1 MKKLIFF
8 CFFIFLSNLLF
19 CQEKTNIYFFW
30 GENCSRCIKEK
41 KFLEKI
47 KKKYPNVEIQYLEI
61 LSNEQNKLL
70 YYEVLK
76 KLNIEIATLPT
87 TIIGKDYFVGF
98 LNEKTTGKKIE
109 DAILKAQKNHSS
121 DLVAKIIKDN
131 KINSINHGQYNIPE
145 KIKIPIFKEIAIKDL
160 SLPILTILFGLI
172 DGFNPCAMWT
182 LIMLLSFLIAV
193 QNRKKMFLLGSIFIF
208 VSAFVYFLF
217 MAAWLNFLIFFS
229 YIKGI
234 KIAIGIVA
242 IGGGIYYLKEFFI
255 NKENVCKITSSKFK
269 QKISQKMFYLTENKK
284 IWLAIIG
291 IVLLAFFVNL
301 IELIC
306 SAGLPIIYTQI
317 LSLSS
322 LSTFQY
328 YSYITLYIFIFMLD
342 DLFIFTVAFFS
353 LQLIK
358 ITTKYSR
365 FSHLLGGVV
374 LVILGIL
381 LIFKPQYL
389 TF

>member
-1 MKKLIFF
+1 
-8 CFFIFLSNLLF
+8 
-19 CQEKTNIYFFW
+19 
-30 GENCSRCIKEK
+30 
-41 KFLEKI
+41 
-47 KKKYPNVEIQYLEI
+47 
-61 LSNEQNKLL
+61 
-70 YYEVLK
+70 
-76 KLNIEIATLPT
+76 
-87 TIIGKDYFVGF
+87 
-98 LNEKTTGKKIE
+98 
-109 DAILKAQKNHSS
+109 
-121 DLVAKIIKDN
+121 
-131 KINSINHGQYNIPE
+131 
-145 KIKIPIFKEIAIKDL
+145 
-160 SLPILTILFGLI
+160 
-172 DGFNPCAMWT
+172 
-182 LIMLLSFLIAV
+182 
-193 QNRKKMFLLGSIFIF
+193 
-208 VSAFVYFLF
+208 
-217 MAAWLNFLIFFS
+217 
-229 YIKGI
+229 
-234 KIAIGIVA
+234 
-242 IGGGIYYLKEFFI
+242 
-255 NKENVCKITSSKFK
+255 
-269 QKISQKMFYLTENKK
+269 MFYLTENKK